1 MIKNFL
7 SILIALIVSLCSLT
21 GCKGFLPPSETT
33 EPTETQNA
41 QFGHSEAVSDL
52 VEIFTYP
59 SQEVTKT
66 EVLTEYD
73 FELSEIPDFSGSP
86 YVVINGN
93 LPYFDESDYS
103 LKSFESYSDLDAL
116 NRCGTTFAC
125 IGRDIM
131 PTEERGEIGH
141 IKPSGWHT
149 VKYNGVV
156 DGNYLYN
163 RCHLIA
169 FCLAGENDNKLNL
182 VTGTRSFNVD
192 SMYYYEEMVLN
203 YMKENPNNRVLYRV
217 TPIYV
222 GDELVCRGV
231 QMEGLS
237 IEDDTICF
245 NVFCYNV
252 QDGVI
257 IDYATGE
264 SRLENETVEEPTNT
278 ETSYVGDGTIYIINT
293 NTMKIHTE
301 DCRYADS
308 DNTEIFNGLIDY
320 LLDNGYVK
328 CKVCEP

>member
-1 MIKNFL
+1 MKKSL
-7 SILIALIVSLCSLT
+7 SVILLVLLFSLV
-21 GCKGFLPPSETT
+21 GCTTNETNVVDNNLNTTIELETDTTEETT
-33 EPTETQNA
+33 ETEKIEYITDEIPEYSGTKIIELNNNVPN
-41 QFGHSEAVSDL
+41 FNVSDADT
-52 VEIFTYP
+52 EFETY
-59 SQEVTKT
+59 S
-66 EVLTEYD
+66 
-73 FELSEIPDFSGSP
+73 EL
-86 YVVINGN
+86 
-93 LPYFDESDYS
+93 DE
-103 LKSFESYSDLDAL
+103 LG
-116 NRCGTTFAC
+116 RCGVAYANITINT
-125 IGRDIM
+125 M

-264 SRLENETVEEPTNT
+264 SRLENETVEEPTST

-293 NTMKIHTE
+293 DTMKIHTE

-308 DNTEIFNGLIDY
+308 DNTETFNGSIDY
-320 LLDNGYVK
+320 LLWLYK
-328 CKVCEP
+328 M

>member
-1 MIKNFL
+1 MKKSL
-7 SILIALIVSLCSLT
+7 SVILLVLLFSLV
-21 GCKGFLPPSETT
+21 GCTTNETNVVDNNLNTTIELETDTTEETT
-33 EPTETQNA
+33 ETEKIEYITDEIPEYSGTKIIELNNNVPN
-41 QFGHSEAVSDL
+41 FNVSDADT
-52 VEIFTYP
+52 EFETY
-59 SQEVTKT
+59 S
-66 EVLTEYD
+66 
-73 FELSEIPDFSGSP
+73 EL
-86 YVVINGN
+86 
-93 LPYFDESDYS
+93 DE
-103 LKSFESYSDLDAL
+103 LG
-116 NRCGTTFAC
+116 RCGVAYANITINT
-125 IGRDIM
+125 M

-156 DGNYLYN
+156 EGNYLYN

-264 SRLENETVEEPTNT
+264 SRLENETVEEPTST

-293 NTMKIHTE
+293 DTMKIHTE

-308 DNTEIFNGLIDY
+308 VNTETFNGSIDY

>member
-1 MIKNFL
+1 MKKSL
-7 SILIALIVSLCSLT
+7 SVILLVLLFSLV
-21 GCKGFLPPSETT
+21 GCTTNETNVVDNNLNTTIELETDTTEETT
-33 EPTETQNA
+33 ETEKIEYITDEIPEYSGTKIIELNNNVPN
-41 QFGHSEAVSDL
+41 FNVSDADT
-52 VEIFTYP
+52 EFETY
-59 SQEVTKT
+59 S
-66 EVLTEYD
+66 
-73 FELSEIPDFSGSP
+73 EL
-86 YVVINGN
+86 
-93 LPYFDESDYS
+93 DE
-103 LKSFESYSDLDAL
+103 LG
-116 NRCGTTFAC
+116 RCGVAYANITINT
-125 IGRDIM
+125 M

-264 SRLENETVEEPTNT
+264 SRLENETVEEPTST

-293 NTMKIHTE
+293 DTMKIHTE

-308 DNTEIFNGLIDY
+308 DNTETFNGSIDY
-320 LLDNGYVK
+320 LLDNGYIK

>member
-1 MIKNFL
+1 MKKSL
-7 SILIALIVSLCSLT
+7 SVILLVLLFSLVGCTTNETNIVDNNLST
-21 GCKGFLPPSETT
+21 TIENNTT
-33 EPTETQNA
+33 EETIETKYITDEIPEYSGTKIIELNNNVPN
-41 QFGHSEAVSDL
+41 FNVSDADT
-52 VEIFTYP
+52 EFETY
-59 SQEVTKT
+59 S
-66 EVLTEYD
+66 
-73 FELSEIPDFSGSP
+73 EL
-86 YVVINGN
+86 
-93 LPYFDESDYS
+93 DE
-103 LKSFESYSDLDAL
+103 LG
-116 NRCGTTFAC
+116 RCGVAYANITINT
-125 IGRDIM
+125 M

-156 DGNYLYN
+156 EGNYLYN

-203 YMKENPNNRVLYRV
+203 YIKENPNNRVLYRV

-264 SRLENETVEEPTNT
+264 SRLENETVEEPIST

-301 DCRYADS
+301 DCRYADA
-308 DNTEIFNGLIDY
+308 DNTETFNGSIDY

>member
-1 MIKNFL
+1 MKKSL
-7 SILIALIVSLCSLT
+7 SVILLVLLFSLV
-21 GCKGFLPPSETT
+21 GCTTNETNVVDNNLNTTIELETDTTEETT
-33 EPTETQNA
+33 ETEKIEYITDEIPEYSGTKIIELNNNVPN
-41 QFGHSEAVSDL
+41 FNVSDADT
-52 VEIFTYP
+52 EFETY
-59 SQEVTKT
+59 S
-66 EVLTEYD
+66 
-73 FELSEIPDFSGSP
+73 EL
-86 YVVINGN
+86 
-93 LPYFDESDYS
+93 DE
-103 LKSFESYSDLDAL
+103 LG
-116 NRCGTTFAC
+116 RCGVAYANITINT
-125 IGRDIM
+125 M

-156 DGNYLYN
+156 EGNYLYN

-264 SRLENETVEEPTNT
+264 SRLENETVEEPTST

-293 NTMKIHTE
+293 DTMKIHTE

-308 DNTEIFNGLIDY
+308 DNTETFNGSIDY

>member
-1 MIKNFL
+1 MKKSL
-7 SILIALIVSLCSLT
+7 SVILLVLLFSLV
-21 GCKGFLPPSETT
+21 GCTTNETNVVDNNLNTTIELETDTTEETT
-33 EPTETQNA
+33 ETEK
-41 QFGHSEAVSDL
+41 
-52 VEIFTYP
+52 I
-59 SQEVTKT
+59 
-66 EVLTEYD
+66 EYITD
-73 FELSEIPDFSGSP
+73 EIPEYSGTKIIELNNNVPNFNISDADTEFET
-86 YVVINGN
+86 YSE
-93 LPYFDESDYS
+93 LDE
-103 LKSFESYSDLDAL
+103 LG
-116 NRCGTTFAC
+116 RCGVAYANITINT
-125 IGRDIM
+125 M

-156 DGNYLYN
+156 EGNYLYN

-264 SRLENETVEEPTNT
+264 SRLENETVEEPTST

-293 NTMKIHTE
+293 DTMKIHTE

-308 DNTEIFNGLIDY
+308 DNTETFNGSIDY

>member
-1 MIKNFL
+1 MKKSL
-7 SILIALIVSLCSLT
+7 SVILLVLLFSLV
-21 GCKGFLPPSETT
+21 GCTTNETNVVDNNLNTTIELETDTTEETT
-33 EPTETQNA
+33 ETEKIEYITDEIPEYSGTKIIELNNNVPN
-41 QFGHSEAVSDL
+41 FNVSDADT
-52 VEIFTYP
+52 EFETY
-59 SQEVTKT
+59 S
-66 EVLTEYD
+66 
-73 FELSEIPDFSGSP
+73 EL
-86 YVVINGN
+86 
-93 LPYFDESDYS
+93 DE
-103 LKSFESYSDLDAL
+103 LG
-116 NRCGTTFAC
+116 RCGVAYANITINT
-125 IGRDIM
+125 M

-237 IEDDTICF
+237 IEDNTICF

-264 SRLENETVEEPTNT
+264 SRLENETVEEPTST

-293 NTMKIHTE
+293 DTMKIHTE

-308 DNTEIFNGLIDY
+308 DNTETFNGSIDY

>member
-1 MIKNFL
+1 MKKSL
-7 SILIALIVSLCSLT
+7 SVVLLVLLFSLV
-21 GCKGFLPPSETT
+21 GCTTNETNVIDNNLNTTTELEIDTTEETT
-33 EPTETQNA
+33 ETEKIEYITDEIPEYSGTKIIELNNNVPN
-41 QFGHSEAVSDL
+41 FNVSDADT
-52 VEIFTYP
+52 EFETY
-59 SQEVTKT
+59 S
-66 EVLTEYD
+66 
-73 FELSEIPDFSGSP
+73 EL
-86 YVVINGN
+86 
-93 LPYFDESDYS
+93 DE
-103 LKSFESYSDLDAL
+103 LG
-116 NRCGTTFAC
+116 RCGVAYANITINT
-125 IGRDIM
+125 M

-264 SRLENETVEEPTNT
+264 SRLENETIEEPTST

-293 NTMKIHTE
+293 DTMKIHTE

-308 DNTEIFNGLIDY
+308 NNTETFNGSIDY
-320 LLDNGYVK
+320 LLDNGYIK

>member
-1 MIKNFL
+1 MKKSL
-7 SILIALIVSLCSLT
+7 SVILLVLLFSLV
-21 GCKGFLPPSETT
+21 GCTTNETNVVDNNLNTTIELETDTTEETT
-33 EPTETQNA
+33 ETEKIEYITDEIPEYSGTKIIELNNNVPN
-41 QFGHSEAVSDL
+41 FNVSDADT
-52 VEIFTYP
+52 EFETY
-59 SQEVTKT
+59 S
-66 EVLTEYD
+66 
-73 FELSEIPDFSGSP
+73 EL
-86 YVVINGN
+86 
-93 LPYFDESDYS
+93 DE
-103 LKSFESYSDLDAL
+103 LG
-116 NRCGTTFAC
+116 RCGVAYANITINT
-125 IGRDIM
+125 M

-264 SRLENETVEEPTNT
+264 SRLENEMVEEHTST

-293 NTMKIHTE
+293 DTMKIHTE
-301 DCRYADS
+301 NCRYADS
-308 DNTEIFNGLIDY
+308 DNTETFNGSIDY

>member
-1 MIKNFL
+1 MKKSL
-7 SILIALIVSLCSLT
+7 SVILLVLLFSLV
-21 GCKGFLPPSETT
+21 GCTTNETNVVDNNLNTTIELETDTTEETT
-33 EPTETQNA
+33 ETEK
-41 QFGHSEAVSDL
+41 
-52 VEIFTYP
+52 I
-59 SQEVTKT
+59 
-66 EVLTEYD
+66 EYITD
-73 FELSEIPDFSGSP
+73 EIPEYSGTKIIELNNNVPNFNISDADTEFET
-86 YVVINGN
+86 YSE
-93 LPYFDESDYS
+93 LDE
-103 LKSFESYSDLDAL
+103 LG
-116 NRCGTTFAC
+116 RCGVAYANITINT
-125 IGRDIM
+125 M

-264 SRLENETVEEPTNT
+264 SRLENETVEEPTST

-293 NTMKIHTE
+293 DTMKIHTE

-308 DNTEIFNGLIDY
+308 DNTETFNGSIDY